1 MGKAHPLYGLP
12 DELDAVLADVA
23 AHQPP
28 LISHLLDEE
37 QALAAGGGA
46 EVEDGVAGLCLHA
59 EGSKL
64 AGLPLDVEVSLPE
77 QPALCRAP
85 LEAG

>member
-1 MGKAHPLYGLP
+1 MGKPHPLHGLA
-12 DELDAVLADVA
+12 DQLDAVLADVA

-28 LISHLLDEE
+28 FVLHLLDEE

-46 EVEDGVAGLCLHA
+46 EVEDGIAGLCLHA
-59 EGSKL
+59 EGGKL

-77 QPALCRAP
+77 QPALCRTP
-85 LEAG
+85 LESG